1 MKEIYEKYVFRTVRK
16 GETETA
22 VAIEAACFPPNEACV
37 LPIMKQRVKMASE
50 LFMVAEEK
58 NTGKMIGFVNAIA
71 TDENSLR
78 DEFFT
83 DIRLHNPQGK
93 YIMILSVAVLPEY
106 RHQGLAKEMM
116 RQLLN
121 RQKETGRLAAVLTCL
136 DSKVEMYK
144 KMGYVDLGIS
154 QSSWGGEEWHE
165 MICEIR
171 KQTLVRTSRCR

>member
-1 MKEIYEKYVFRTVRK
+1 MKKSMEEIYEKYVFRTVRK
-16 GETETA
+16 GEAETA
-22 VAIEAACFPPNEACV
+22 VAIETACFPPNEACV
-37 LPIMKQRVKMASE
+37 LPIMKQRVKMAPE

-116 RQLLN
+116 WQLLN
-121 RQKETGRLAAVLTCL
+121 RQKEVGRLAAVLTCL

-165 MICEIR
+165 MICHLQKME
-171 KQTLVRTSRCR
+171 

>member
-1 MKEIYEKYVFRTVRK
+1 MKKSMEEIYEKYVFRTVRK
-16 GETETA
+16 GEAETA
-22 VAIEAACFPPNEACV
+22 VAIETACFPPNEACV
-37 LPIMKQRVKMASE
+37 LPIMKQRVKMAPE

-93 YIMILSVAVLPEY
+93 YIMILSVAVLSEY

-121 RQKETGRLAAVLTCL
+121 RQKEAGRLAAVLTCL

-165 MICEIR
+165 MICHLQKME
-171 KQTLVRTSRCR
+171 